1 MPKMKTHKGILKRV
15 KVTKRGKVMRKKAG
29 GSHLMSG
36 KKQKVVRGLRGD
48 LRVAKADERNVLRM
62 LGNVKQAR

>member
-15 KVTKRGKVMRKKAG
+15 KVTKHGKVMRRKAG
-29 GSHLMSG
+29 GSHLMGG
-36 KKQKVVRGLRGD
+36 KKQKVVRNLRGD
-48 LRVAKADERNVLRM
+48 IRVAKADEKNVLRM